1 MQPRQPRRRIRALP
15 RLALAFALAAAPL
28 LGQATEPPQQLDA
41 TTFDAIWQ
49 HVLPKPSELSYRAIP
64 WRAVLADAALEAHRA
79 DQPILLWAMNGHP
92 LACT

>member
-1 MQPRQPRRRIRALP
+1 MP
-15 RLALAFALAAAPL
+15 RLALAFALVAAPL
-28 LGQATEPPQQLDA
+28 LGQTTELQQLDA

-49 HVLPKPSELSYRAIP
+49 HVLPKPSELSYRTIR